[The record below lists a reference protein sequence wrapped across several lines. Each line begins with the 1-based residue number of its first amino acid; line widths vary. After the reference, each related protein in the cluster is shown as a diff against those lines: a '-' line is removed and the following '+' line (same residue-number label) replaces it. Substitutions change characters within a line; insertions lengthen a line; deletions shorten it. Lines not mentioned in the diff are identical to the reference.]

1 MAPNPSE
8 GGTDIYHE
16 YSELWHGERSVY
28 SSNAITRA
36 LVGNAP
42 ERSKSGVRNRTLDT
56 QSKRSCVQYSTGNAA
71 AAFPF
76 YLSKNSRRPATSVRA
91 ALSTANRWPSRTARR
106 RKKMGARW
114 RMDSG
119 SRKLASPWPRSII
132 PSR

>member
-8 GGTDIYHE
+8 GGTDMYHE
-16 YSELWHGERSVY
+16 YSEVWHGERSVY
-28 SSNAITRA
+28 SSNTVARA

-42 ERSKSGVRNRTLDT
+42 EGSKSGVWNRTLDT
-56 QSKRSCVQYSTGNAA
+56 QSKRSCVQYPTGNAA

-76 YLSKNSRRPATSVRA
+76 YMSKNSRRPATSVCA
-91 ALSTANRWPSRTARR
+91 AAVTANRWPSRTARR

-119 SRKLASPWPRSII
+119 SRKSASPRPRSMI